1 MENFIKVY
9 DDVLD
14 PQICKQIIEKFEVNT
29 DQQEDTILKGHR
41 SFKEIQLNKH
51 KDWKPIVDGLYT
63 TFKSKIGTYAKEV
76 GITPTQWPSQYGFEA
91 IRMKRYMPNDIDEF
105 KEHVDVGDYNSAR
118 RFLVFFL
125 YLDENKEGG
134 HFVL

>member
-76 GITPTQWPSQYGFEA
+76 GITPTQWPSQYGFESNT
-91 IRMKRYMPNDIDEF
+91 YET
-105 KEHVDVGDYNSAR
+105 
-118 RFLVFFL
+118 L
-125 YLDENKEGG
+125 YA
-134 HFVL
+134 

>member
-1 MENFIKVY
+1 MA
-9 DDVLD
+9 
-14 PQICKQIIEKFEVNT
+14 
-29 DQQEDTILKGHR
+29 LK
-41 SFKEIQLNKH
+41 
-51 KDWKPIVDGLYT
+51 
-63 TFKSKIGTYAKEV
+63 
-76 GITPTQWPSQYGFEA
+76 A